1 MKLLVSITR
10 ILVGGLFIFSGLIKL
25 NDPMGFAFK
34 LQDYFAP
41 EVLNLEFLSPYALL
55 LSVIIVI
62 FEIVLGVMVLIG
74 YSKKFTVWSLF
85 IMIVFFT
92 FLTFYSAYFNKVT
105 DCGCFGDAIKL
116 TPWES
121 FTKDVIL
128 LALILILFLGRKYI
142 HPIGVKVSHKYIVF
156 AVFLG
161 CLFVA
166 NQVLNHLPY
175 IDFRAYK
182 IGTHIPSAM
191 EIPPDAPRAKYD
203 MTFIYDVNGEEQSFS
218 QNELAAVPE
227 GATFIERKQTLLQ
240 EGYTPPILDFT
251 IENED
256 ENLID
261 AFMTEE
267 KLLLVIVYNLE
278 NSELEG
284 YQNIKTIT
292 DKAIAQ
298 GYKVIG
304 LSATA
309 GRPIERLV
317 RTQNLNFDFYF
328 CDQTVLKT
336 IVRSNPGIVRLENG
350 TIKDKKHWNDAL
362 ELSL

>member
-1 MKLLVSITR
+1 MKICVSIAR
-10 ILVGGLFIFSGLIKL
+10 IIVGGLFIFSGLIKL

-55 LSVIIVI
+55 ISVVIVI
-62 FEIVLGVMVLIG
+62 FEILLGFATLIG
-74 YSKKFTVWSLF
+74 YYKKITVWSLLA
-85 IMIVFFT
+85 MIVFFT

-121 FTKDVIL
+121 FTKDVVL
-128 LALILILFLGRKYI
+128 LTLILILFFGQKYI
-142 HPIGVKVSHKYIVF
+142 TPFPAKKYHKYIVF
-156 AVFLG
+156 VVFLA
-161 CLFVA
+161 CLFFV
-166 NQVLNHLPY
+166 NQVLNHLPL

-203 MTFIYDVNGEEQSFS
+203 MTFVYNVNGEEKEFG
-218 QNELAAVPE
+218 QNEIAQVPE
-227 GATFIERKQTLLQ
+227 GAEFVERKQSLIQ

-251 IENED
+251 IENEE

-261 AFMTEE
+261 QFMTEE
-267 KLLLVIVYNLE
+267 KLLMVVVYNIE
-278 NSELEG
+278 NSEIEG
-284 YQNIKTIT
+284 YQHIKTIT

-298 GYKVIG
+298 GYTVIG
-304 LSATA
+304 LSATV
-309 GRPIERLV
+309 GEPIDQLIAQ
-317 RTQNLNFDFYF
+317 QNLNFDFYF

-336 IVRSNPGIVRLENG
+336 IVRSNPGIVQLKRG
-350 TIKDKKHWNDAL
+350 TITDKKHWNDAT